1 MKSKGFFLYAYNVK
15 IHQFRSKHSKIKPYP
30 MCLGNILKDT
40 SVDNI
45 QKKGLKGYIKDF
57 SVDYDD
63 INISDIEDI
72 HKYLMKKH
80 NIT

>member
-1 MKSKGFFLYAYNVK
+1 
-15 IHQFRSKHSKIKPYP
+15 